1 MTRAEVMVRM
11 GELAVSADPSE
22 VLVSLALGSCVGVAM
37 VDRRRTLAGLAH
49 VMLPE
54 SPNAAHPPGGA
65 GGAGSEAGRFAD
77 TAVPELLER
86 LMGLGALRPRIEVS
100 LVGGAQM
107 FAFGSETSAVGP
119 RNEAAVRE
127 ALAAVRLPV
136 LAACTGGKQGRTIRV
151 DVETGE
157 VAYKAAGGPL
167 TPLGRTP

>member
-1 MTRAEVMVRM
+1 M
-11 GELAVSADPSE
+11 GELAVSSDPSE
-22 VLVSLALGSCVGVAM
+22 LLVSLALGSCVGVAM

-54 SPNAAHPPGGA
+54 SPRGAHPPGAEPGK
-65 GGAGSEAGRFAD
+65 FAD
-77 TAVPELLER
+77 TAVPELLDR
-86 LMGLGALRPRIEVS
+86 LLGLGALRPRIEVS

-107 FAFGSETSAVGP
+107 FAFGADSSAVGP
-119 RNEAAVRE
+119 RNEAAVRQ

-157 VAYKAAGGPL
+157 VAYKAAGGPV
-167 TPLGRTP
+167 TPLRRAA